1 MTLFARYQIF
11 RALPDLRRAEE
22 TLGGSRFDLL
32 DGNRYQAENWDV
44 AAYMDANVVDSL
56 SSHSDRAIP
65 HLIIHGNNDRRVRCN
80 LVGQAID
87 MGCVV

>member
-1 MTLFARYQIF
+1 
-11 RALPDLRRAEE
+11 
-22 TLGGSRFDLL
+22 
-32 DGNRYQAENWDV
+32 
-44 AAYMDANVVDSL
+44 MDANVVDSL